1 MTTRAAKPASLV
13 LRLGLPAG
21 IICAVGVAWF
31 GWRFLT
37 RPLMSLVST
46 AWLLPAI
53 VALASVAVLLTRQP
67 RPTTAT
73 KASEA
78 KTGETPD
85 APRSR
90 LGLATA
96 IVAAGATLSAIA
108 MILIA
113 PYWQEHAYSRSIA
126 ESTTRQDYH
135 YRAPFVVAEQL
146 ANRDLDQ
153 VVGDR
158 VGAHAMQTPDQPN
171 QYTSLVLRRGFLQG
185 YEAVQVIR
193 PPLVGSQSSTSTA
206 CIMDAGHTL
215 RLGGNAPWNDLSRAI
230 SFQRPW
236 SLWDKSDSY
245 GYCDGETPVVVVPL
259 TALDG
264 FWPVVTQRPDGVA
277 VYTKG
282 EVTVYPAEAVP
293 AHIPGPTY
301 PRSLAATQR
310 ESSVA
315 SEGFWDYWFSRA
327 GYDTAGERES
337 DPNADNAA
345 DFTLLTTQ
353 GEPRFVTPL
362 TPVGSSESL
371 VALAQVDARQNGPS
385 RNPVELYRY
394 PQPRPALST
403 TENRIRSDFSD
414 LPGWASGMKVMEI
427 TPAAGDTYVASIGQN
442 QVVTYRV
449 LVTADGS
456 LQVLDKAGNA
466 PEEDPLPEAG
476 EDAATLSTEE
486 LQRRIKA
493 YTDELAKRA
502 R

>member
-1 MTTRAAKPASLV
+1 MTARAVKPTRV
-13 LRLGLPAG
+13 LLRVGLPVLILVSA
-21 IICAVGVAWF
+21 GVAWS

-46 AWLLPAI
+46 AWVLPAI
-53 VALASVAVLLTRQP
+53 VAVASVVVFMSRQP
-67 RPTTAT
+67 GLTKTAT
-73 KASEA
+73 AEISEA
-78 KTGETPD
+78 PE
-85 APRSR
+85 ARQSR
-90 LGLATA
+90 LGLAA
-96 IVAAGATLSAIA
+96 VIVAAGATLSAIA
-108 MILIA
+108 LILIA

-126 ESTTRQDYH
+126 ESTVRQDYH

-153 VVGDR
+153 VIGDR
-158 VGAHAMQTPDQPN
+158 VGAHAVQTPDQPN

-185 YEAVQVIR
+185 YEAVQVIH

-206 CIMDAGHTL
+206 CIMDEGHTL
-215 RLGGNAPWNDLSRAI
+215 RLGGSAPWNDLSRAI

-236 SLWDKSDSY
+236 SLWQKSDSY

-259 TALDG
+259 TTLDG

-277 VYTKG
+277 IYARG
-282 EVTVYPAEAVP
+282 EVTVYPADAVP
-293 AHIPGPTY
+293 AELPGPTY

-315 SEGFWDYWFSRA
+315 AEGFWDYWFSRA
-327 GYDTAGERES
+327 GYDTAGEQES

-345 DFTLLTTQ
+345 DFTLLNSK

-371 VALAQVDARQNGPS
+371 VALAQVDARQNGPE

-414 LPGWASGMKVMEI
+414 LPGWASGMRVMEI
-427 TPAAGDTYVASIGQN
+427 TPAADDTYVASIGQN

-456 LQVLDKAGNA
+456 LQVLDKAGDA
-466 PEEDPLPEAG
+466 PEGTPPPVAG
-476 EDAATLSTEE
+476 EDVATLSTEE

-493 YTDELAKRA
+493 YADELAKRA